1 MDFQTFNYQLTILER
16 HLDTFGH
23 MNNATYLQIYEESRW
38 DFITKNGFGLD
49 RIQELKLGPVILDL
63 HLTFKKEIKNREQ
76 ITITS
81 KVTEIKNPL
90 VSSLKQEMRN
100 ENGDLCSTLEL
111 NVGLMDLQKR
121 KLIPPT
127 DDWKK
132 AVGMVD

>member
-90 VSSLKQEMRN
+90 VSSLRQEMRN

-111 NVGLMDLQKR
+111 SVGLMDLQKR